1 MRLFVAVN
9 FPVKL
14 KRRIASATKGLRNLS
29 MPTLWVEPEKLH
41 LTLKFIG
48 EVRDEKADG
57 VADALVRAAGKLRP
71 FDIRF
76 SQVGAFPSLRGPRLV
91 WLGVELTGDLR
102 FVKHDLE
109 HVFSEVGIERETRA
123 FHPHVTLG
131 RVEGNG
137 RAGAFRELERLAR
150 QIEVDDTYRVT
161 HIDLMRSR
169 LRPGGPEHTPYKV
182 APLGR
187 KIIKK

>member
-9 FPVKL
+9 FPIKL
-14 KRRIASATKGLRNLS
+14 RRRIASATKGLRKLK
-29 MPTLWVEPEKLH
+29 MPTRWVEPEKLH
-41 LTLKFIG
+41 LTFKFIG
-48 EVRDEKADG
+48 EVRDEKAEEL
-57 VADALVRAAGKLRP
+57 AEALVRAAGDLRP
-71 FDIRF
+71 FEIRF
-76 SQVGAFPSLRGPRLV
+76 SQVGAFPSLRGPKIV

-131 RVEGNG
+131 RVEGNA

-150 QIEVDDTYRVT
+150 QIEVEDTYRVS

-169 LRPGGPEHTPYKV
+169 LRPAGPEYTAYKV
-182 APLGR
+182 AALGR
-187 KIIKK
+187 KAKK

>member
-9 FPVKL
+9 FPIKL
-14 KRRIASATKGLRNLS
+14 RRRIASATRPLRELS
-29 MPTLWVEPEKLH
+29 MPARWVEPEKLH

-48 EVRDEKADG
+48 EVRDER
-57 VADALVRAAGKLRP
+57 VEEISEALAQATATFRT
-71 FDIRF
+71 FEIRF
-76 SQVGAFPSLRGPRLV
+76 SQVGAFPSLRGPRVV

-109 HVFSEVGIERETRA
+109 HVFSQVGIEKETRA

-131 RVEGNG
+131 RVEGG
-137 RAGAFRELERLAR
+137 ARAGAFRELERLAR
-150 QIEVDDTYRVT
+150 QIQVDDTYRVS

-169 LRPGGPEHTPYKV
+169 LRPAGPEHTQLKV
-182 APLGR
+182 APIGR
-187 KIIKK
+187 RK

>member
-9 FPVKL
+9 FPIKL
-14 KRRIASATKGLRNLS
+14 RRRIASATKSLRNLS
-29 MPTLWVEPEKLH
+29 MPARWVEPEKLH

-48 EVRDEKADG
+48 EVRDELAEEL
-57 VADALVRAAGKLRP
+57 AEALARAASTFRP
-71 FDIRF
+71 FEIHF
-76 SQVGAFPSLRGPRLV
+76 SQVGAFPSLRGPRIV

-109 HVFSEVGIERETRA
+109 HVFSEMGIERETRA

-131 RVEGNG
+131 RVEGG
-137 RAGAFRELERLAR
+137 AKAGAFRELERLAR
-150 QIEVDDTYRVT
+150 KIEFEDSYRVS

-169 LRPGGPEHTPYKV
+169 LRPAGPEYTAFKV
-182 APLGR
+182 APLAR
-187 KIIKK
+187 NK

>member
-14 KRRIASATKGLRNLS
+14 RRRIASATKPLRAIA
-29 MPTLWVEPEKLH
+29 MPTRWVETDKLH

-48 EVRDEKADG
+48 EVRDE
-57 VADALVRAAGKLRP
+57 VADELAEQLAEAAGLFRP
-71 FDIRF
+71 FELRF
-76 SQVGAFPSLRGPRLV
+76 SQIGAFPSLRGPRVL
-91 WLGVELTGDLR
+91 WLGVELTPDLR

-109 HVFSEVGIERETRA
+109 HVFSEIGIARETRA

-131 RVEGNG
+131 RVEAGG
-137 RAGAFRELERLAR
+137 KAGAFRDLERLAR
-150 QIEVDDTYRVT
+150 QINFQDRYRVS

-169 LRPGGPEHTPYKV
+169 LRPGGPEYVAYKI

-187 KIIKK
+187 DRKKK